1 MIFRTMNI
9 RVKYTVPGV
18 YDDAPPVQA
27 HPHEWVDLRA
37 AEDVTMLKGDFHMI
51 SLGICIEL
59 PPGHEAL
66 VIPRSSTFKNF
77 GIMLVN
83 SMGLIDAEY
92 CGDNDVWHFPALA
105 MRNTIIHKGDRICQ
119 FRVVKQQPDIEFEPV
134 GYLGNQD
141 RKGLG
146 STGTR

>member
-1 MIFRTMNI
+1 MTI
-9 RVKYTVPGV
+9 RAKYAAPGV
-18 YDDAPPVQA
+18 YDDNLPTQA

-37 AEDVTMLKGDFHMI
+37 AEDVTMFTGDFRMI

-59 PPGHEAL
+59 PHGYEAL
-66 VIPRSSTFKNF
+66 VLPRSSTFKNF
-77 GIMLVN
+77 GIILVN
-83 SMGLIDAEY
+83 GMGVIDAEY

-119 FRVVKQQPDIEFEPV
+119 FRIIEQQPDINFDVVEH
-134 GYLGNQD
+134 LGNKD

-146 STGTR
+146 STGVR